1 MTCSRSFQLFQLYKF
16 CCTNIPIGITYSF
29 GNLFRREY
37 QIVTATIWAIML
49 PPLDEIPKKRK
60 ALGLTQTKLAQ
71 LAGVSQ
77 SIIAKIES
85 GTVDPSYSIAKRLV
99 EALEKESI
107 QTSRPRVS
115 EIMSKPVI
123 SVSKTQFVR
132 DAVDLMRKR
141 GYSQLPVF
149 DGTRCVGSI
158 SEKTILDRAARGEPL
173 ESLLNNRVRDIM
185 DSPLPIVNDDTPL
198 EMVLGLL
205 QGNYGVLVT
214 IGENTIGILTKS
226 DILKVKQ

>member
-1 MTCSRSFQLFQLYKF
+1 MQDS
-16 CCTNIPIGITYSF
+16 IPKGISDSQM
-29 GNLFRREY
+29 N
-37 QIVTATIWAIML
+37 VMVIML
-49 PPLDEIPKKRK
+49 PSLDEIPKQRK
-60 ALGLTQTKLAQ
+60 ALGLTQSRLAQ

-107 QTSRPRVS
+107 QVSRPRVS

-123 SVSKTQFVR
+123 SVSKTQLVR

-141 GYSQLPVF
+141 GYSQLPVL
-149 DGTRCVGSI
+149 DGNRCVGSI

-173 ESLLNNRVRDIM
+173 ESLLNDRVRDIM
-185 DSPLPIVNDDTPL
+185 DSPLPMVNDDTPL

-214 IGENTIGILTKS
+214 KGESTIGILTKS

>member
-1 MTCSRSFQLFQLYKF
+1 MFVQDS
-16 CCTNIPIGITYSF
+16 IPKGISDSPW
-29 GNLFRREY
+29 LVM
-37 QIVTATIWAIML
+37 IIML
-49 PPLDEIPKKRK
+49 PQLDEIPKKRK
-60 ALGLTQTKLAQ
+60 ALGLTQSRLAQ

-107 QTSRPRVS
+107 QVSRPRVS
-115 EIMSKPVI
+115 EIMSRPVI
-123 SVSKTQFVR
+123 SVSRTQLVR
-132 DAVDLMRKR
+132 DAVDMMRKR
-141 GYSQLPVF
+141 GFSQLPVF
-149 DGTRCVGSI
+149 DGNRCVGSI

-185 DSPLPIVNDDTPL
+185 DSPLPMVNDDTPL

-214 IGENTIGILTKS
+214 KGESTIGILTKS

>member
-1 MTCSRSFQLFQLYKF
+1 
-16 CCTNIPIGITYSF
+16 
-29 GNLFRREY
+29 
-37 QIVTATIWAIML
+37 ML
-49 PPLDEIPKKRK
+49 PALDDIPKKRK
-60 ALGLTQTKLAQ
+60 ELGLTQSRLAE

-85 GTVDPSYSIAKRLV
+85 GAVDPSYSIVRKLI
-99 EALEKESI
+99 EALERQSVE
-107 QTSRPRVS
+107 TSRPRVS
-115 EIMSKPVI
+115 EIMSRPVI
-123 SVSKTQFVR
+123 AVSRTQLVR

-173 ESLLNNRVRDIM
+173 DSLLNYRVRDIM

-198 EMVLGLL
+198 ESVLGLL

-214 IGENTIGILTKS
+214 KGEGTIGILTKS
-226 DILKVKQ
+226 DILKVKH

>member
-1 MTCSRSFQLFQLYKF
+1 
-16 CCTNIPIGITYSF
+16 
-29 GNLFRREY
+29 
-37 QIVTATIWAIML
+37 ML
-49 PPLDEIPKKRK
+49 PSLDENQNKSK
-60 ALGLTQTKLAQ
+60 AVGSTQPKLAQ

-77 SIIAKIES
+77 TIIAKIES

-99 EALEKESI
+99 ETLEKESI
-107 QTSRPRVS
+107 QPSRPRVS

-123 SVSKTQFVR
+123 SVSKAQLVR

-149 DGTRCVGSI
+149 DGNRCVGSI

-173 ESLLNNRVRDIM
+173 EPLLNNRVRDIM
-185 DSPLPIVNDDTPL
+185 DSPLPTVNDDTTL

-205 QGNYGVLVT
+205 QGNYVVLVT
-214 IGENTIGILTKS
+214 NGDDKI
-226 DILKVKQ
+226 

>member
-1 MTCSRSFQLFQLYKF
+1 MFVQDS
-16 CCTNIPIGITYSF
+16 IPKGIS
-29 GNLFRREY
+29 NSHVLV
-37 QIVTATIWAIML
+37 IVIML
-49 PPLDEIPKKRK
+49 PPLDEIPKQRK
-60 ALGLTQTKLAQ
+60 ALGLTQSKLAQ

-107 QTSRPRVS
+107 QVSRPRVN

-123 SVSKTQFVR
+123 SVSKTQLVR

-141 GYSQLPVF
+141 GFSQLPVL
-149 DGTRCVGSI
+149 DGNRCIGSI

-185 DSPLPIVNDDTPL
+185 DSPLPMVNDDTPL

-214 IGENTIGILTKS
+214 KGESTIGILTKS

>member
-1 MTCSRSFQLFQLYKF
+1 
-16 CCTNIPIGITYSF
+16 
-29 GNLFRREY
+29 
-37 QIVTATIWAIML
+37 ML
-49 PPLDEIPKKRK
+49 PSLGEIPKKRK
-60 ALGLTQTKLAQ
+60 ELGLTQSRLAES
-71 LAGVSQ
+71 AGVSQ
-77 SIIAKIES
+77 SIIAKIEAGS
-85 GTVDPSYSIAKRLV
+85 VDPSYSVVQRLFS
-99 EALEKESI
+99 ALERAGVESPARRVDELI
-107 QTSRPRVS
+107 SRPVVS
-115 EIMSKPVI
+115 VAR
-123 SVSKTQFVR
+123 TQLVR
-132 DAVDLMRKR
+132 DAVDLMRRR

-149 DGTRCVGSI
+149 EGGRCVGSI
-158 SEKTILDRAARGEPL
+158 SEKTILDRAARGESL

>member
-1 MTCSRSFQLFQLYKF
+1 MFVRDS
-16 CCTNIPIGITYSF
+16 IPKGISDSQV
-29 GNLFRREY
+29 LVR
-37 QIVTATIWAIML
+37 VIML
-49 PPLDEIPKKRK
+49 PPLDEIPRQRK
-60 ALGLTQTKLAQ
+60 ALGLTQSKLAQ

-107 QTSRPRVS
+107 QVSRPRVS

-123 SVSKTQFVR
+123 SVSKTQLVR

-141 GYSQLPVF
+141 GYSQLPVL
-149 DGTRCVGSI
+149 DGNRCVGSI

-185 DSPLPIVNDDTPL
+185 DSPLPMVNDDTPL

-214 IGENTIGILTKS
+214 KGESTIGILTKS
-226 DILKVKQ
+226 DILKVRQ

>member
-1 MTCSRSFQLFQLYKF
+1 
-16 CCTNIPIGITYSF
+16 
-29 GNLFRREY
+29 
-37 QIVTATIWAIML
+37 ML

-60 ALGLTQTKLAQ
+60 ELGLTQSKLAQ

-99 EALEKESI
+99 EALEKQSI

-149 DGTRCVGSI
+149 DGNRCVGSI

-185 DSPLPIVNDDTPL
+185 DSPLPMVNDDTPL

-214 IGENTIGILTKS
+214 KGESTIGILTKS

>member
-1 MTCSRSFQLFQLYKF
+1 MFVQES
-16 CCTNIPIGITYSF
+16 IPKGISHS
-29 GNLFRREY
+29 
-37 QIVTATIWAIML
+37 QWIVWSNML

-60 ALGLTQTKLAQ
+60 ALGLTQSKLAQ

-123 SVSKTQFVR
+123 SVSKTQLVR

-149 DGTRCVGSI
+149 DGNRCVGSI

-173 ESLLNNRVRDIM
+173 DSVLNNRVRDIM
-185 DSPLPIVNDDTPL
+185 DSPLPMVNDDTPL

-214 IGENTIGILTKS
+214 KGESTIGILTKS

>member
-1 MTCSRSFQLFQLYKF
+1 MFVQDS
-16 CCTNIPIGITYSF
+16 IPKGIS
-29 GNLFRREY
+29 NSHWLVM
-37 QIVTATIWAIML
+37 IIML
-49 PPLDEIPKKRK
+49 PQLDEIPKKRK
-60 ALGLTQTKLAQ
+60 ALGLTQSKLAQ

-107 QTSRPRVS
+107 QVSRPRVS
-115 EIMSKPVI
+115 EIMSRPVI
-123 SVSKTQFVR
+123 SVSKTQLVR
-132 DAVDLMRKR
+132 DAVDMMRKR

-149 DGTRCVGSI
+149 DGNRCVGSI

-185 DSPLPIVNDDTPL
+185 DSPLPMVNDDTPL

-214 IGENTIGILTKS
+214 KGESTIGILTKS
-226 DILKVKQ
+226 DILKVRQ

>member
-1 MTCSRSFQLFQLYKF
+1 MLVQDS
-16 CCTNIPIGITYSF
+16 IPKGISVSQW
-29 GNLFRREY
+29 LVM
-37 QIVTATIWAIML
+37 IIML
-49 PPLDEIPKKRK
+49 PQLDEIPKKRK
-60 ALGLTQTKLAQ
+60 ALGLTQSRLAQ

-107 QTSRPRVS
+107 QVSRPRVS
-115 EIMSKPVI
+115 EIMSRPVI
-123 SVSKTQFVR
+123 SVSKTQLVR
-132 DAVDLMRKR
+132 DAVDMMRKR

-149 DGTRCVGSI
+149 DGNRCVGSI

-185 DSPLPIVNDDTPL
+185 DSPLPMVNDDTPL

-214 IGENTIGILTKS
+214 KGESTIGILTKS

>member
-1 MTCSRSFQLFQLYKF
+1 VQDS
-16 CCTNIPIGITYSF
+16 IPKGISDS
-29 GNLFRREY
+29 
-37 QIVTATIWAIML
+37 QVTVMVIML
-49 PPLDEIPKKRK
+49 PSLDEIPKQRK
-60 ALGLTQTKLAQ
+60 ALGLTQSRLAQ

-107 QTSRPRVS
+107 QVSGPRVS

-123 SVSKTQFVR
+123 SVSKTQLVR

-141 GYSQLPVF
+141 GYSQLPVL
-149 DGTRCVGSI
+149 DGNRCVGSI

-173 ESLLNNRVRDIM
+173 DSLLNDRVRDIM
-185 DSPLPIVNDDTPL
+185 DSPLPMVNDDTPL

-214 IGENTIGILTKS
+214 KGESTIGILTKS

>member
-1 MTCSRSFQLFQLYKF
+1 LYRYSYWNYIFVQDSIPKGISDSRCLVL
-16 CCTNIPIGITYSF
+16 
-29 GNLFRREY
+29 
-37 QIVTATIWAIML
+37 VIML
-49 PPLDEIPKKRK
+49 PPLDEILKKRK
-60 ALGLTQTKLAQ
+60 ALGLTQSKLAE

-107 QTSRPRVS
+107 QVSRPRVN

-123 SVSKTQFVR
+123 SVSKTQLVR

-149 DGTRCVGSI
+149 DASRCVGSI

-173 ESLLNNRVRDIM
+173 EGLLNNRVRDIM
-185 DSPLPIVNDDTPL
+185 DSPLPVVNDDTPL

-214 IGENTIGILTKS
+214 KGESTIGILTKS
-226 DILKVKQ
+226 DILKVK

>member
-1 MTCSRSFQLFQLYKF
+1 VRIL
-16 CCTNIPIGITYSF
+16 
-29 GNLFRREY
+29 
-37 QIVTATIWAIML
+37 L
-49 PPLDEIPKKRK
+49 PQLDEIPKRRK
-60 ALGLTQTKLAQ
+60 ALGLTQSRLAE

-85 GTVDPSYSIAKRLV
+85 GTVDPSYSIVKRLV
-99 EALEKESI
+99 ETLEKQSVD
-107 QTSRPRVS
+107 TSRPRVS
-115 EIMSKPVI
+115 EMMSRPII
-123 SVSKTQFVR
+123 SVSRMQLVR
-132 DAVDLMRKR
+132 DAVDLMKKR
-141 GYSQLPVF
+141 GYSQLPVL

-185 DSPLPIVNDDTPL
+185 DSPLPTVNEDTPL

-214 IGENTIGILTKS
+214 KGENAIGILTKS
-226 DILKVKQ
+226 DILKVKR

>member
-1 MTCSRSFQLFQLYKF
+1 
-16 CCTNIPIGITYSF
+16 
-29 GNLFRREY
+29 
-37 QIVTATIWAIML
+37 ML
-49 PPLDEIPKKRK
+49 PALDDIPKRRK
-60 ALGLTQTKLAQ
+60 ALALTQSRLAE

-85 GTVDPSYSIAKRLV
+85 GTVDPSYSIVKRLI
-99 EALEKESI
+99 EALEKQSVE
-107 QTSRPRVS
+107 TTRPRVS

-123 SVSKTQFVR
+123 TIARTQLVR
-132 DAVDLMRKR
+132 DAVDLMRRR

-149 DGTRCVGSI
+149 EGTRCVGSI
-158 SEKTILDRAARGEPL
+158 SEKTILDRAARGEPR

-185 DSPLPIVNDDTPL
+185 DSPLPMVNDDTPL

-214 IGENTIGILTKS
+214 KGENTIGILTKS
-226 DILKVKQ
+226 DILKVKR

>member
-1 MTCSRSFQLFQLYKF
+1 MFVQDS
-16 CCTNIPIGITYSF
+16 IPKGISDSHW
-29 GNLFRREY
+29 LVM
-37 QIVTATIWAIML
+37 IIML
-49 PPLDEIPKKRK
+49 PQLDEIPKKRK
-60 ALGLTQTKLAQ
+60 ALGLTQSKLAQ

-115 EIMSKPVI
+115 EIMSRPVI
-123 SVSKTQFVR
+123 SVSRTQLVR
-132 DAVDLMRKR
+132 DAVDMMRKR
-141 GYSQLPVF
+141 GYSQLPVL
-149 DGTRCVGSI
+149 DGNRCVGSI

-185 DSPLPIVNDDTPL
+185 DSPLPMVNDDTPL

-214 IGENTIGILTKS
+214 KGESTIGILTKS